1 MAREPIPTL
10 YFTLVVVHLED
21 RFLLVQERKYD
32 RQWYLPAGRVEKGE
46 TLLEA
51 AMRNTVE
58 EAGISVIVEGILR
71 VEHTVMPRGN
81 VRLRVIFVARPEDKT
96 PPKSK
101 PDEYTLCAGW
111 YSLKELD
118 QLSLRGEEVREMFR
132 YMASGAPIYPLDL
145 LSIEGAPFKSYRYRW

>member
-1 MAREPIPTL
+1 MAREPISTW
-10 YFTLVVVHLED
+10 YFTLVVVHLEN

-32 RQWYLPAGRVEKGE
+32 QQWYLPAGRVEKGE

-58 EAGISVIVEGILR
+58 EGGISVVIEGILR

-96 PPKSK
+96 PPKSQ
-101 PDEYTLCAGW
+101 PDEHTLCAGW

-118 QLSLRGEEVREMFR
+118 QLSLRGEEVREIFQ
-132 YMASGAPIYPLDL
+132 YMSSGAPIYPIDL
-145 LSIEGAPFKSYRYRW
+145 LSIEGEPFKMQRYRW

>member
-21 RFLLVQERKYD
+21 RFLLVQERKYEQ
-32 RQWYLPAGRVEKGE
+32 QWYLPAGRVEKGE

-51 AMRNTVE
+51 AQRNTIE

-96 PPKSK
+96 P
-101 PDEYTLCAGW
+101 
-111 YSLKELD
+111 LD
-118 QLSLRGEEVREMFR
+118 QLSLRGEEVREMFQ
-132 YMASGAPIYPLDL
+132 YMASGAPIYPIDL
-145 LSIEGAPFKSYRYRW
+145 LSVEGAPFKTYRYRW